1 MPQASLGYGG
11 DDRLRAQAYNA
22 NALRGSLG
30 GEGEWTRQLAR
41 KNLSSLSIST
51 ISEDLTI
58 TGSVTSQGEL
68 HLNGQ
73 VQGDVHCVALV
84 LGENAQL
91 EGNVVAEDV
100 MVRGRLI
107 GSVRA
112 LKVMLQSTAHVEGN
126 LVHKSLA
133 VEHGTHFEGELRPS
147 ENPLAS
153 NPEVP
158 GVEPQ
163 LNHDGHSETVKQRER
178 GNGFIKSL
186 PELLSA

>member
-1 MPQASLGYGG
+1 MDTPAH
-11 DDRLRAQAYNA
+11 AQES
-22 NALRGSLG
+22 R
-30 GEGEWTRQLAR
+30 
-41 KNLSSLSIST
+41 SLSIST

-58 TGSVTSQGEL
+58 TGNVESKGEL
-68 HLNGQ
+68 HLNGR
-73 VQGDVHCVALV
+73 VQGDVRCVALV
-84 LGENAQL
+84 MGENAQL
-91 EGNVVAEDV
+91 EGNVLAEDV
-100 MVRGRLI
+100 MILGQLI

-126 LVHKSLA
+126 LVHKTLA
-133 VEHGTHFEGELRPS
+133 VEHGTHFEGDSRPS

-163 LNHDGHSETVKQRER
+163 LNHDGHSEMVDQGER

>member
-1 MPQASLGYGG
+1 MDTSA
-11 DDRLRAQAYNA
+11 RAQD
-22 NALRGSLG
+22 S
-30 GEGEWTRQLAR
+30 
-41 KNLSSLSIST
+41 SSLIST

-91 EGNVVAEDV
+91 EGNVVADDV

-133 VEHGTHFEGELRPS
+133 VEHGTHFEGESRPS

-153 NPEVP
+153 NPEVAAA
-158 GVEPQ
+158 EPQ
-163 LNHDGHSETVKQRER
+163 LNHNGRPDAVKQRER

-186 PELLSA
+186 PESPSA

>member
-1 MPQASLGYGG
+1 MDTSA
-11 DDRLRAQAYNA
+11 RAQD
-22 NALRGSLG
+22 S
-30 GEGEWTRQLAR
+30 
-41 KNLSSLSIST
+41 SSLSIST

-112 LKVMLQSTAHVEGN
+112 LKVILQSTAHVEGN

-133 VEHGTHFEGELRPS
+133 VEHGTHFEGESRPS

-153 NPEVP
+153 TPEVP
-158 GVEPQ
+158 GIEPQ
-163 LNHDGHSETVKQRER
+163 LNRDEQPQSMKQPESMKQSER
-178 GNGFIKSL
+178 GNGFIRSL
-186 PELLSA
+186 PESLSA

>member
-1 MPQASLGYGG
+1 MDTPAHTQES
-11 DDRLRAQAYNA
+11 R
-22 NALRGSLG
+22 
-30 GEGEWTRQLAR
+30 
-41 KNLSSLSIST
+41 SLSIST

-58 TGSVTSQGEL
+58 TGNVESKGEL
-68 HLNGQ
+68 HLNGR
-73 VQGDVHCVALV
+73 VQGDVRCVALV
-84 LGENAQL
+84 MGENAQL
-91 EGNVVAEDV
+91 EGNVLAEDV
-100 MVRGRLI
+100 MILGQLI

-126 LVHKSLA
+126 LVHKTLA
-133 VEHGTHFEGELRPS
+133 VEHGTHFEGESRPS

-163 LNHDGHSETVKQRER
+163 LDHDGHSETVKQRER

-186 PELLSA
+186 PELLNA

>member
-1 MPQASLGYGG
+1 
-11 DDRLRAQAYNA
+11 
-22 NALRGSLG
+22 
-30 GEGEWTRQLAR
+30 
-41 KNLSSLSIST
+41 
-51 ISEDLTI
+51 
-58 TGSVTSQGEL
+58 
-68 HLNGQ
+68 
-73 VQGDVHCVALV
+73 
-84 LGENAQL
+84 
-91 EGNVVAEDV
+91 

-112 LKVMLQSTAHVEGN
+112 LKVMLQSPAHVEGN

-133 VEHGTHFEGELRPS
+133 VEHGTHFEGESRPS

-163 LNHDGHSETVKQRER
+163 LNHDGHSETVNQRER